1 MCDSLWRH
9 DSLGLSLC
17 RRLAFENPEK
27 TVPIESLQVRYL
39 GEHWFDR
46 GLLKCR
52 LRYKRKWLLI
62 CFQSEAVSL
71 FFRGHHLVST
81 LFLRAKRQKSRT
93 RLRARRNA
101 PRNFTVARQRGS
113 HSNKKS
119 AAILWVLRC
128 HTDGTKMMTTP
139 ILFTTSSDMLVTKEW
154 YDFLLHSYQ
163 PFHYKSKSYIRLRT
177 KRD

>member
-17 RRLAFENPEK
+17 RRLAFENSER

-62 CFQSEAVSL
+62 CFQSEAASL
-71 FFRGHHLVST
+71 FFRGHHLVGT
-81 LFLRAKRQKSRT
+81 LFPCAKRRKLRT
-93 RLRARRNA
+93 RLRDRRNA
-101 PRNFTVARQRGS
+101 PRNPTVARQRGS
-113 HSNKKS
+113 HSNNTFS
-119 AAILWVLRC
+119 RHLAVTLTSHWQPLC
-128 HTDGTKMMTTP
+128 HIRYTQKWCP
-139 ILFTTSSDMLVTKEW
+139 FLFTASSDYVF
-154 YDFLLHSYQ
+154 D
-163 PFHYKSKSYIRLRT
+163 
-177 KRD
+177 KRMVWFSATFIPTFSL